1 MKSTAKQENKFNFK
15 RNIYIPKMSVDP
27 FPVGSTTVTVLF
39 SLIALNTNSF
49 AAVENISM
57 RFCVIQAHR

>member
-27 FPVGSTTVTVLF
+27 SPVGSTT
-39 SLIALNTNSF
+39 SSF
-49 AAVENISM
+49 GLENFGLGI
-57 RFCVIQAHR
+57 VINCHRQMKTHARKTKSCN